1 MTKKYYVYIIQSKEG
16 YNFTGITENLN
27 QPLTNNVNKSTSF
40 WTKRG
45 TKWELIYS
53 EEFLDINQAKE
64 KEEWLKSGIGK
75 EYIYKNLLL

>member
-1 MTKKYYVYIIQSKEG
+1 MTKKYYVYVIQSKEG

-27 QPLTNNVNKSTSF
+27 HTLSENVIKSTSF

-45 TKWELIYS
+45 TKWELVYS
-53 EEFLDINQAKE
+53 EEFADINLAKE

-75 EYIYKNLLL
+75 EYIYQNLL